1 MSQRIAILAT
11 GDELVNG
18 DVINSNSAY
27 IAQLCW
33 QARLPLGMQMTV
45 SDAETDMIQALEYL
59 LSCHQ
64 VVITIG
70 GLGPTSDDRTRDA
83 VARVLKRS
91 LYFSS
96 TVWQQ
101 IERYRIK
108 RHLPALPA
116 CNKQQAMLIDGASI
130 LPNANGTAVGQ
141 SIQANHQRLY
151 LLPGPPAECLPM
163 VQHHVMPRLL
173 NDLTPSADYRQR
185 WRLKGQSESLIA
197 SQLDPLVK
205 HLPVYLGYRSHKP
218 YLDIK
223 LACQD
228 AELFHSLCDKF
239 NAVLQN
245 KTG

>member
-11 GDELVNG
+11 GDELVSG
-18 DVINSNSAY
+18 DVINSNSAH

-33 QARLPLGMQMTV
+33 HAQLPLGMQMTV
-45 SDAETDMIQALEYL
+45 SDTETDMTHALEYL

-70 GLGPTSDDRTRDA
+70 GLGPTSDDRTRNA
-83 VARVLKRS
+83 VAHVLKRS
-91 LYFSS
+91 LTFSPR
-96 TVWQQ
+96 VWQH

-108 RHLPALPA
+108 RHLPPLPA

-141 SIQANHQRLY
+141 SILTAQHRLY

-163 VQHHVMPRLL
+163 MQHDVLPRLL
-173 NDLTPSADYRQR
+173 NDLTPTVSYRRR
-185 WRLKGQSESLIA
+185 WSLKGQSESVIA

-205 HLPVYLGYRSHKP
+205 NLPVYLGYRSHKP

-228 AELFHSLCDKF
+228 ADLFHTLCEKF
-239 NAVLQN
+239 NALLDN